1 MDPSERVVIG
11 TVASVSASGFT
22 VTTGTGQTVSVGRRS
37 STAYWQTGSLATAR
51 AITRGVKVAVLCTAA
66 GSTLRASAVAVLPAH
81 LWA

>member
-22 VTTGTGQTVSVGRRS
+22 ITTGTGQTVSVGRRT

-66 GSTLRASAVAVLPAH
+66 GSTLCASAVAVLPAH